1 MCNQINHSTSKGL
14 TAALLTNFRKQHGT
28 PTPEEVAE
36 LCYDLMGRACNA
48 RKDAVNEYF
57 ADLNAKPLERAAE
70 LLDYFTNVS

>member
-1 MCNQINHSTSKGL
+1 MEP
-14 TAALLTNFRKQHGT
+14 